1 MKILL
6 TTMNAKY
13 IHKNLALRWIFQA
26 CPNKEHVILKEYTL
40 KEDLEVMV
48 KDILSM
54 KIDVLAFS
62 TYIWNIEQFLTLVQ
76 MLKKAQ
82 PSLHIIA
89 GGPEV
94 SFESYGLLE
103 QGIDALSIG
112 EGEESIWEYVAMLE
126 QQKSKEI
133 VGMYSKQ
140 FPNTVYRKVSLS
152 FLESLPNPY
161 FMEQDFASLDKQ
173 YLYFETSRGCPYHC
187 AYCLSSVDTC
197 VRMFSEPYVF
207 QLLKEISMSKVRQVK
222 LLDRTFNSNPKRA
235 LKIAR
240 YMNEHC
246 PNQVFQFEVVAET
259 LSDELLNFFCKEADK
274 QRFRLE
280 IGVQSFHSKTLEAV
294 GRIQNNQRLKEVI
307 FALRDANVM
316 MHVDLIAGLPYE
328 DYTTF
333 QTSFDTL
340 FDFQVKEIQLGI
352 LKLLKGTK
360 LRQQKAEYAFE
371 EEIQAPYTIQ
381 ETRWLTKDELV
392 CIEGAASACEKFY
405 NSGKCR
411 NIILEILQQGWITSP
426 FTCFVELGKIYQKFP
441 HPYPVQNLY
450 RVFLSLLKHVDQ
462 RTLKGIISFEYYSHF
477 KQRPP
482 RLWKDEVS
490 LELKKELFQIL
501 IQKEIVS
508 KEQLYHYGVADLAYL
523 DKELGYQVIVFQR
536 DNTYPKRYFITLD
549 DRNIKEIN

>member
-161 FMEQDFASLDKQ
+161 FMEQDFVSLDKQ

-426 FTCFVELGKIYQKFP
+426 FTCFVELGKLYQKFP